1 MSNNFENFLME
12 SFEDTQEIER
22 EVTLGGSEKLMKFK
36 PISAD
41 LGDKLRKK
49 NRKVKFVKGQRIM
62 ETDQDKYVSDLIIE
76 TTTCPD
82 LKNSE
87 LQASWGVMGSDELLS
102 AMKSKMK
109 DGEFSEWSTIVSE
122 VNGYDKSVSE
132 LVEEAKN

>member
-1 MSNNFENFLME
+1 MNNNFEDFLMD
-12 SFEDTQEIER
+12 SFEETQETER
-22 EVTLGGSEKLMKFK
+22 EITLGGKKKIMKFK

-49 NRKVKFVKGQRIM
+49 NRKIKFVKGQRII
-62 ETDQDKYVSDLIIE
+62 ETDQDRYISDLIIE

-87 LQASWGVMGSDELLS
+87 LQSSWAVMGAEQLLS

-109 DGEFSEWSTIVSE
+109 DGEFSDWSTIVSE
-122 VNGYDKSVSE
+122 VNGYDKSVNE

>member
-1 MSNNFENFLME
+1 MSNNFEDFLME
-12 SFEDTQEIER
+12 SFEDTQETER
-22 EVTLGGSEKLMKFK
+22 EVTLGSQKKLMKFK

-82 LKNSE
+82 LKNSN
-87 LQASWGVMGSDELLS
+87 LQNSWGVIGAEELLN

>member
-1 MSNNFENFLME
+1 MSNNFEDFLME
-12 SFEDTQEIER
+12 SFEETQETER
-22 EVTLGGSEKLMKFK
+22 EVTLGGKKKVMKFK

-49 NRKVKFVKGQRIM
+49 NRKVKFIKGQRIM

-76 TTTCPD
+76 TTTYPD